1 MFQTSEQ
8 VESYIKE
15 HGIQMVDLKFCDLWG
30 RWRHLTLP
38 SIRFT
43 PALLEDGVGFDG
55 SSLGFK
61 SIRASDLVLI
71 PDISTGV
78 LDPFWEVPTLSFI
91 CTILE
96 ADSRVPFADDPRNIA
111 IRSEAY
117 LQEIG
122 IADESRWGPEYEFYV
137 FEDVSYEGG
146 INRAGYRLDSD
157 EADWECAEGGSG
169 YSIPLHGGYH
179 AIPPAD
185 KHYNLRTEMTM
196 HLETMEVP
204 VKYHHHEVG
213 SPGQC
218 EIEIPMLGLVAAG
231 DATMLTK
238 YVTKMTANSHG
249 KTVTFMPK
257 PIYNEAGN
265 GMHFHQQLFSKG
277 NNLFYNDE
285 GYGLLSH
292 TALHYIGGILSHSSA
307 LMALTNPSTNSYRR
321 LVPGYEAPVYP
332 VFSQG
337 NRSAA
342 VRIPAYANKPDTV
355 RLEFRTPDATCNI
368 YLALA
373 AQLLAGM
380 DGIIHKIDP
389 VAAGFGPIEEDI
401 FSWDDAKRRNIQRLP
416 ETLDEALSALE
427 IDHDF
432 LMVGDVFSEKLI
444 QRWIDQKRTSECH
457 EIRSR
462 PHPYEMKLYFDV

>member
-1 MFQTSEQ
+1 
-8 VESYIKE
+8 
-15 HGIQMVDLKFCDLWG
+15 
-30 RWRHLTLP
+30 
-38 SIRFT
+38 
-43 PALLEDGVGFDG
+43 
-55 SSLGFK
+55 
-61 SIRASDLVLI
+61 
-71 PDISTGV
+71 
-78 LDPFWEVPTLSFI
+78 
-91 CTILE
+91 
-96 ADSRVPFADDPRNIA
+96 
-111 IRSEAY
+111 
-117 LQEIG
+117 
-122 IADESRWGPEYEFYV
+122 
-137 FEDVSYEGG
+137 
-146 INRAGYRLDSD
+146 
-157 EADWECAEGGSG
+157 
-169 YSIPLHGGYH
+169 
-179 AIPPAD
+179 
-185 KHYNLRTEMTM
+185 
-196 HLETMEVP
+196 
-204 VKYHHHEVG
+204 
-213 SPGQC
+213 
-218 EIEIPMLGLVAAG
+218 
-231 DATMLTK
+231 
-238 YVTKMTANSHG
+238 
-249 KTVTFMPK
+249 
-257 PIYNEAGN
+257 
-265 GMHFHQQLFSKG
+265 
-277 NNLFYNDE
+277 
-285 GYGLLSH
+285 
-292 TALHYIGGILSHSSA
+292 
-307 LMALTNPSTNSYRR
+307 MALTNPSTNSYRR

-380 DGIIHKIDP
+380 DGIIHKTDP